1 MGVKTM
7 KCNLKCP
14 YSKPNGRDTNGNQS
28 IICESRKWFMTD
40 ADECIEKFDEK
51 TISNLKRIF
60 GDGAMPKEKFRVF
73 TELPTNEK
81 MIVNMI
87 TDDNLTLEDACNLLN
102 NQDQQIK
109 ELKED
114 LNGCN
119 KTAKN
124 AIDFI
129 RAKNEICKDVLQK
142 HYDYAYNE
150 RQKNLDDAI
159 FAATYDALRYTVSDI
174 ADELGIKIKK

>member
-1 MGVKTM
+1 M
-7 KCNLKCP
+7 KCNLECP

-40 ADECIEKFDEK
+40 VDECIEKFDEK

-109 ELKED
+109 ELK
-114 LNGCN
+114 
-119 KTAKN
+119 N
-124 AIDFI
+124 AIQKLIIQLFKSPCDNNNKDYEVLNKFL
-129 RAKNEICKDVLQK
+129 NE
-142 HYDYAYNE
+142 
-150 RQKNLDDAI
+150 
-159 FAATYDALRYTVSDI
+159 
-174 ADELGIKIKK
+174 ELNINCIELNIDMEK